1 LLLVSPLLSI
11 TCSDTPELRLSSM
24 QLEVFD
30 SWKRPTHAL
39 PPPAWFVDETDRDH
53 HGPTMDKGAKT
64 DLVQDAA
71 TDCSVV
77 ASLCA
82 EVARVERGHAT
93 VRTSHFSC
101 QHKLIC
107 WADSRLSF
115 IPV

>member
-1 LLLVSPLLSI
+1 
-11 TCSDTPELRLSSM
+11 M